1 MGISE
6 GWIKVFWDCA
16 MGADCTH
23 RERPGWHPDEKHML
37 RCRGELG
44 LEETEVKPVPKFPSL
59 DELRRKTE
67 QKTTPPPK
75 YLEIEDDDR
84 D

>member
-6 GWIKVFWDCA
+6 GWIRVFWDCA
-16 MGADCTH
+16 MGMDCTH
-23 RERPGWHPDEKHML
+23 SERPGWHPDENHML
-37 RCRGELG
+37 RCRGELA
-44 LEETEVKPVPKFPSL
+44 LDETEVKPVPKFPTIE
-59 DELRRKTE
+59 ELRNSKKKETAAPR
-67 QKTTPPPK
+67 